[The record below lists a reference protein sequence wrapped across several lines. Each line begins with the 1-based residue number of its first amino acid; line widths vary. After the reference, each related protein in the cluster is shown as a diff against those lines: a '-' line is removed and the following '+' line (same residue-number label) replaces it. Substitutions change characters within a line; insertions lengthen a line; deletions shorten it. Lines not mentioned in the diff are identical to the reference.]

1 MTQTPD
7 FKGTHLFDRLC
18 WAKENLDGVQSD
30 YRVVFEDSVDDCAKI
45 LVPDPN
51 WMACALQGGILPPV
65 WVYHELAKDEAQ
77 PDFKKH
83 TRGYLLH
90 NTEPV
95 EAMTEEEA
103 IEYLILKDC
112 PDSVWKTYN
121 EGNRLKMVICRK
133 EQLPQTREWRNAWK
147 ISDDLSLTDLAAQE
161 KQMVNT
167 YIVDKDGNQADAS
180 AVTVPANR
188 DFRGAWVLNG
198 AVISEDMDSA
208 RDIFKDKVRE
218 ARAPLLEAKDVE
230 LMKALET
237 GADTT
242 AIAAAKNALRDAPA
256 NAAIASAS
264 TITELKAAWD
274 TATLG
279 DNPYA

>member
-180 AVTVPANR
+180 TVTVPANR

-208 RDIFKDKVRE
+208 RAIFKDKVRE

>member
-1 MTQTPD
+1 MTQTPQ
-7 FKGTHLFDRLC
+7 FKGTKLFDRLC

-30 YRVVFEDSVDDCAKI
+30 YRVVYEDSVDECAKI

-90 NTEPV
+90 QTEPV

-103 IEYLILKDC
+103 IEYLIMKDC

-121 EGNRLKMVICRK
+121 EGNRLKMVICKK

-147 ISDDLSLTDLAAQE
+147 ISDALSSTDLAAQE
-161 KQMVNT
+161 KLMVNT

-180 AVTVPANR
+180 TVTVPANR
-188 DFRGAWVLNG
+188 DFRGAWSLSG
-198 AVISEDMDSA
+198 AVISEDIDA
-208 RDIFKDKVRE
+208 AKEIFKDKVRE
-218 ARAPLLEAKDVE
+218 VRTPLLEAKDVE

-237 GADTT
+237 SADTT

-256 NAAIASAS
+256 NAAISSAT

>member
-1 MTQTPD
+1 MTQTPE

-18 WAKENLDGVQSD
+18 WAKENLEGVQSD
-30 YRVVFEDSVDDCAKI
+30 YRVVYEDSVDECAKI

-95 EAMTEEEA
+95 GAMTEEEA

-112 PDSVWKTYN
+112 PESVWKTYN
-121 EGNRLKMVICRK
+121 EGNRLKMVICKK

-147 ISDDLSLTDLAAQE
+147 ISDALSLTDLAAQE
-161 KQMVNT
+161 KLMVNT

-180 AVTVPANR
+180 TVTVPANR

-198 AVISEDMDSA
+198 AVISEDIESA
-208 RDIFKDKVRE
+208 REIFKDKVRE
-218 ARAPLLEAKDVE
+218 ARKPLLETKDVE

-256 NAAIASAS
+256 NAAIANAT

-274 TATLG
+274 TSVLG
-279 DNPYA
+279 ASPY

>member
-1 MTQTPD
+1 MTQTPS
-7 FKGTHLFDRLC
+7 FQGTHLFDRLC

-30 YRVVFEDSVDDCAKI
+30 YRVVYEDSVDECAKI

-95 EAMTEEEA
+95 DAMTEEEA

-121 EGNRLKMVICRK
+121 EGNRLKMVICKK

-147 ISDDLSLTDLAAQE
+147 ISDDLSLTDLAA
-161 KQMVNT
+161 
-167 YIVDKDGNQADAS
+167 
-180 AVTVPANR
+180 
-188 DFRGAWVLNG
+188 
-198 AVISEDMDSA
+198 
-208 RDIFKDKVRE
+208 
-218 ARAPLLEAKDVE
+218 
-230 LMKALET
+230 
-237 GADTT
+237 
-242 AIAAAKNALRDAPA
+242 
-256 NAAIASAS
+256 
-264 TITELKAAWD
+264 
-274 TATLG
+274 
-279 DNPYA
+279 

>member
-1 MTQTPD
+1 MQTPE

-18 WAKENLDGVQSD
+18 WAKENLEGVQSD
-30 YRVVFEDSVDDCAKI
+30 YRVVYEDSVDECAKI

-95 EAMTEEEA
+95 PAMTEEEA

-112 PDSVWKTYN
+112 PESVWKTYN
-121 EGNRLKMVICRK
+121 EGNRLKMVICKK

-161 KQMVNT
+161 KLMVNT

-180 AVTVPANR
+180 TVTVPANR

-198 AVISEDMDSA
+198 AVISEDIESA
-208 RDIFKDKVRE
+208 REIFKDKVRE
-218 ARAPLLEAKDVE
+218 ARKPLLETKDVE

-256 NAAIASAS
+256 AAAIANAT

-274 TATLG
+274 TSVLG
-279 DNPYA
+279 ASPY

>member
-7 FKGTHLFDRLC
+7 FKGNHLFDRLC

-180 AVTVPANR
+180 TVTVPANR

>member
-1 MTQTPD
+1 MQTPS

-30 YRVVFEDSVDDCAKI
+30 QRVVYEDSIDECAKI

-90 NTEPV
+90 QTEPV
-95 EAMTEEEA
+95 GAMTEEEA
-103 IEYLILKDC
+103 IEYLIMKDC
-112 PDSVWKTYN
+112 PVWKTYN
-121 EGNRLKMVICRK
+121 EGNRPTMVICRK
-133 EQLPQTREWRNAWK
+133 QQLPQTREWRNAWK
-147 ISDDLSLTDLAAQE
+147 ISEELNIAAQE
-161 KQMVNT
+161 NIVVDT
-167 YIVDKDGNQADAS
+167 YIVDKDGNQANAAS
-180 AVTVPANR
+180 VTVPANR
-188 DFRGAWVLNG
+188 DFRGAWSLSG
-198 AVISEDMDSA
+198 SVISEDMDA
-208 RDIFKDKVRE
+208 AKEIFKDKIRE
-218 ARAPLLEAKDVE
+218 VRAPLLEAKDVE

-237 GADTT
+237 SADTS
-242 AIAAAKNALRDAPA
+242 AIATAKDALRDAPA
-256 NAAIASAS
+256 AAAISNAT
-264 TITELKAAWD
+264 TIAELKAAWD